1 MVAERKSSVAID
13 SPTACPMDG
22 VRVRLS
28 FEDRHILSKSQRKEG
43 LKRSWI
49 LLKPQHDTISDLA
62 SHVVHTF
69 DLWDSCPNGL
79 VLSMDGYVLP
89 HFESTSILKDKDIVG
104 VKMKQGTSRDTAK
117 LHDAENTLE
126 EIEFV
131 EKHPVQTGLKLLM
144 NEEFEKET
152 GGYESE
158 SEEDECGQ
166 SHGCLNEKDTSNSNA
181 VSKKRKASKK
191 LKGSKRKKSKLSGV
205 EECPEVPG
213 CVKVDI
219 PVEQERLQ
227 KEGATIDKCKSSS
240 GQAEPDKS
248 ITPANDVTI
257 TPASKSQQQEND
269 QGSEGSTDAPSKP
282 KLPSRSARRKKAKR
296 RWLREMRQIGKKE
309 VEKDE
314 YRPLPYKKQSLGKKI
329 RQLPDKK
336 DSEFSKEHEQQRQS
350 HTFVE
355 KHQPLDHVNE
365 NKTNEDIVPIVI
377 RPGHIRFEPLEK
389 DVDQDVQ
396 KSQVL
401 LLQTFEWNG
410 ITSKKKGQK
419 WGKEKA
425 GSWQRTDNK
434 NLNQES
440 SLVTNVVAELPLTDL
455 GDFDKLPPYG
465 LPPQEGDI
473 VAYRVIELSSSW
485 CPELT
490 SFRVGKISS
499 YHQRSNKTL
508 IVPVAEYALDLE
520 NIDKSLYKEDG
531 SLEVDFSSL
540 IDVRIVK
547 HGKLNS
553 AEKGTGGGVEVA
565 AGDQN
570 AKSSGSTDNIGEAT
584 PDPSKVNGRV
594 DVWEEISEAL
604 SAKKAQLSQQDNWT
618 MKESSGR
625 SSWSF
630 RALRGS
636 ALGPTMALL
645 RAQNG
650 V

>member
-1 MVAERKSSVAID
+1 MCAMD
-13 SPTACPMDG
+13 DG

-28 FEDRHILSKSQRKEG
+28 FDDRRILSKPQRKEG

-49 LLKPQHDTISDLA
+49 LLKPHHETISDLA
-62 SHVVHTF
+62 SHVAHAF

-89 HFESTSILKDKDIVG
+89 PFELTSILKDKDIVG
-104 VKMKQGTSRDTAK
+104 VKRKQGSSRDAGK
-117 LHDAENTLE
+117 LRDVENALE

-131 EKHPVQTGLKLLM
+131 EKQPLQTGLKLLA
-144 NEEFEKET
+144 NEEFEKES

-158 SEEDECGQ
+158 SEDDECGH
-166 SHGCLNEKDTSNSNA
+166 SHGSLNKEDTSNNNA

-191 LKGSKRKKSKLSGV
+191 LGGSKRKKSKLSGA
-205 EECPEVPG
+205 ECPMVPG
-213 CVKVDI
+213 CVIDDT
-219 PVEQERLQ
+219 PVEKERLQ
-227 KEGATIDKCKSSS
+227 KDEATIDDSKSSS
-240 GQAEPDKS
+240 GQDEPDKS
-248 ITPANDVTI
+248 ITPGTDVAI
-257 TPASKSQQQEND
+257 TPTAKSQQQEND
-269 QGSEGSTDAPSKP
+269 GATEGATDTPSKP

-296 RWLREMRQIGKKE
+296 RWLREMRQIGQKE
-309 VEKDE
+309 VEKNE
-314 YRPLPYKKQSLGKKI
+314 YQQLPNKKQSLGKKNW
-329 RQLPDKK
+329 QLPDKK
-336 DSEFSKEHEQQRQS
+336 ENLFSKEHEQQHQS
-350 HTFVE
+350 QTFTQE
-355 KHQPLDHVNE
+355 HQPLAHVNE
-365 NKTNEDIVPIVI
+365 NNTNEDIVPVVI
-377 RPGHIRFEPLEK
+377 RPGHIRFEPLER
-389 DVDQDVQ
+389 DVDQDIQ
-396 KSQVL
+396 KSQVSL
-401 LLQTFEWNG
+401 TFEWNG

-425 GSWQRTDNK
+425 GSWQWNDNK

-440 SLVTNVVAELPLTDL
+440 SLVTNAVAELPLTDL

-465 LPPQEGDI
+465 LLPPQEGDI

-499 YHQRSNKTL
+499 FHQRSNKIL
-508 IVPVAEYALDLE
+508 LVPVAEYALDLE

-547 HGKLNS
+547 YGKLNS
-553 AEKGTGGGVEVA
+553 AMGEQGTDVGGLDVAVE
-565 AGDQN
+565 DQN
-570 AKSSGSTDNIGEAT
+570 AKSSGSTDNIGKAT
-584 PDPSKVNGRV
+584 PGPTKANGKV

-618 MKESSGR
+618 MKQSSGR

-630 RALRGS
+630 KALRGS

>member
-1 MVAERKSSVAID
+1 
-13 SPTACPMDG
+13 
-22 VRVRLS
+22 
-28 FEDRHILSKSQRKEG
+28 
-43 LKRSWI
+43 
-49 LLKPQHDTISDLA
+49 
-62 SHVVHTF
+62 
-69 DLWDSCPNGL
+69 
-79 VLSMDGYVLP
+79 MDGYVLP
-89 HFESTSILKDKDIVG
+89 PFESTSILQDKDIVG
-104 VKMKQGTSRDTAK
+104 VKKKQGTSRDTIK
-117 LHDAENTLE
+117 PRDVEDALE

-131 EKHPVQTGLKLLM
+131 EKQPVQTGLKLLA
-144 NEEFEKET
+144 NEEFEKEA

-158 SEEDECGQ
+158 SEEDEHGQ
-166 SHGCLNEKDTSNSNA
+166 SHGSLNEEDMSNNNV

-191 LKGSKRKKSKLSGV
+191 LGGSKRKKSKLSGV
-205 EECPEVPG
+205 ECPKVPG
-213 CVKVDI
+213 SVIDDT
-219 PVEQERLQ
+219 PVEKEILQ
-227 KEGATIDKCKSSS
+227 NDGATIDDSKSSS
-240 GQAEPDKS
+240 GQATPDKS
-248 ITPANDVTI
+248 ITHEDEVTI
-257 TPASKSQQQEND
+257 TPAAKSQQQEND
-269 QGSEGSTDAPSKP
+269 GGSEGATDTPSKP

-296 RWLREMRQIGKKE
+296 RWLREMRQIGQKE
-309 VEKDE
+309 VEKNE
-314 YRPLPYKKQSLGKKI
+314 YRQLPNKKQSLGKKY

-336 DSEFSKEHEQQRQS
+336 ESEFSKEHEQQHQS
-350 HTFVE
+350 QTFTQE
-355 KHQPLDHVNE
+355 HQPLNHVYE
-365 NKTNEDIVPIVI
+365 NNTNEDIVPVVI
-377 RPGHIRFEPLEK
+377 RPGHIRFEPLEE

-396 KSQVL
+396 KSQVS

-425 GSWQRTDNK
+425 GSWQWTDNK

-440 SLVTNVVAELPLTDL
+440 SLVTNVVAESPLTDL

-465 LPPQEGDI
+465 LSPQEGDI

-499 YHQRSNKTL
+499 YHQRSNKIL
-508 IVPVAEYALDLE
+508 LVPVGEYALDLE

-547 HGKLNS
+547 YGKSNS
-553 AEKGTGGGVEVA
+553 VEQGTGAGGVEVA

-570 AKSSGSTDNIGEAT
+570 AKSNGSTDNIGEAT
-584 PDPSKVNGRV
+584 PGPTKANGKV

-618 MKESSGR
+618 MKQSSGR

>member
-1 MVAERKSSVAID
+1 
-13 SPTACPMDG
+13 MDG

-28 FEDRHILSKSQRKEG
+28 FEDRRLLSKPHRKEG
-43 LKRSWI
+43 LKRSWV
-49 LLKPQHDTISDLA
+49 LLKPHHETISDLA
-62 SHVVHTF
+62 AHVVHAF
-69 DLWDSCPNGL
+69 GLWDSCPDGV

-89 HFESTSILKDKDIVG
+89 PFESTSILKDKDIVG
-104 VKMKQGTSRDTAK
+104 VKKKQGTSRDTAK
-117 LHDAENTLE
+117 LRDVENALE

-131 EKHPVQTGLKLLM
+131 EKQPVHTGLKLIA

-158 SEEDECGQ
+158 SEEDACGQ
-166 SHGCLNEKDTSNSNA
+166 SHGSLNEEDASNSN

-191 LKGSKRKKSKLSGV
+191 LVGSKRKKSKLSGV
-205 EECPEVPG
+205 EEYPEVPG
-213 CVKVDI
+213 CVMDDT
-219 PVEQERLQ
+219 PVEKERLQ
-227 KEGATIDKCKSSS
+227 KDGATIDDSKSSS
-240 GQAEPDKS
+240 GQAKPDKS
-248 ITPANDVTI
+248 ITPENDVTI
-257 TPASKSQQQEND
+257 TPAAKSQQQEND
-269 QGSEGSTDAPSKP
+269 QGSEGATDTPSQP

-296 RWLREMRQIGKKE
+296 RWLREMRQIGKNE

-314 YRPLPYKKQSLGKKI
+314 YRQLPDKKQSLGKKYRQLPDKKQSLGKKN

-336 DSEFSKEHEQQRQS
+336 DSEFSKEHEQQCQS
-350 HTFVE
+350 QTFAQN
-355 KHQPLDHVNE
+355 HQPLDHVNE
-365 NKTNEDIVPIVI
+365 NNTNEDIVPIVI

-396 KSQVL
+396 KSQVSL
-401 LLQTFEWNG
+401 TFEWNG

-425 GSWQRTDNK
+425 GSWQWTDNE

-465 LPPQEGDI
+465 LSPQEGDI

-499 YHQRSNKTL
+499 YHQRSNKIL
-508 IVPVAEYALDLE
+508 LVPVAEYALDLE

-547 HGKLNS
+547 FGKLNS
-553 AEKGTGGGVEVA
+553 AEQGIGGGKVDVD

-570 AKSSGSTDNIGEAT
+570 AKSSGSTDNIGETT
-584 PDPSKVNGRV
+584 PGPTKVNGRV

-618 MKESSGR
+618 MKQSSGR
-625 SSWSF
+625 SSWSYK
-630 RALRGS
+630 ALRGS